1 MGLISA
7 ATRPLGNTTN
17 AAAVLPSQAIAQSP
31 SAPSGFFRQMVLP
44 LASRAWRQVSSL
56 WNTPVRGVSGLAK
69 ALPAL
74 AASAALFV
82 AGCDNGTSGNS
93 GGSNTNTNPP
103 APPTVYI
110 NVDNIGFY
118 PVESW
123 AEPGARVV
131 FTNLACDNFDYD
143 SWCDGDEVFDVDFEG
158 ETTSDSSGY
167 DYFRTGYLD
176 YNWSAS
182 LRLPTDLWAGDAYY
196 LNAWYRYDS
205 DWVDGGHATGWL
217 NIE

>member
-7 ATRPLGNTTN
+7 TTRPLGSTN
-17 AAAVLPSQAIAQSP
+17 ATSFFTDSVKNQS
-31 SAPSGFFRQMVLP
+31 SVAPSGFFRGTVLP
-44 LASRAWRQVSSL
+44 LASAAARQVSSL
-56 WNTPVRGVSGLAK
+56 WKTPIRVPALAK

-82 AGCDNGTSGNS
+82 TGCDNGTSGNS

-110 NVDNIGFY
+110 DVDNIGFY

-131 FTNLACDNFDYD
+131 FTNLACDDFDGD
-143 SWCDGDEVFDVDFEG
+143 SWCDWDEEFDVDVEG
-158 ETTSDSSGY
+158 ETTSDSYGY
-167 DYFRTGYLD
+167 DYFDTGYLN
-176 YNWSAS
+176 YNGSAS
-182 LRLPTDLWAGDAYY
+182 FRLPSDLWAGDAYF